1 MAKES
6 KTARPARLSARFID
20 TVKTPGVYGDGRGGH
35 GLQLL
40 VEEAV
45 AGGFNKRFVQRL
57 TLHSKR
63 IQMGLGSYPVV
74 TLAEARDAA
83 LDNAKLVH
91 AGLDPRAV
99 KKLKNK
105 KVPLF
110 AEAAEI
116 VITERARGWMDGSS
130 TEKTWRSTLRR
141 HALPKI
147 GHMPV
152 DEITHNDIVE
162 MLDPLWYTMRP
173 TANSLFRYTKDIMA
187 WCRRKGYRD
196 DNPVNETVRESAPKN
211 KHRTEHFAFVPY
223 DEVGAALQSIRES
236 RSALATRLAMEF
248 AIFTAC
254 RHGSVRKAK
263 WGEIDWDNCLW
274 TIPAEHMKMG
284 RAHRVPLS
292 SGAMA
297 VLKKA
302 CELHSGESD
311 LIFPSRN
318 GSGIISQAT
327 LSIMCKTLN
336 LPGVPHGFRGS
347 FATWCAEVSVPQ
359 ELAEATLAH
368 MPDMIL
374 QAYTHTDYLRRRVPL
389 MQLWSDYIEGKLPE
403 GWEFTQ
409 TTCAC
414 GSTTTPQQRAA

>member
-1 MAKES
+1 MEFQPK
-6 KTARPARLSARFID
+6 RLSTIFIK
-20 TVKTPGVYGDGRGGH
+20 TVKAPGVYSDGNGGR
-35 GLQLL
+35 GLQLM
-40 VEEAV
+40 VEEA
-45 AGGFNKRFVQRL
+45 ADGGITKRYVQEL

-63 IQMGLGSYPVV
+63 INIEIGKYPVV
-74 TLAEARDAA
+74 TLAEAREEA
-83 LDNAKLVH
+83 LDNVKLVH

-99 KKLKNK
+99 KSLRNKN
-105 KVPLF
+105 VPLF

-130 TEKTWRSTLRR
+130 TEKTWRSTLTR

-173 TANSLFRYTKDIMA
+173 TANNLLRYTKDIMA
-187 WCRRKGYRD
+187 WCVVQGYRD
-196 DNPVNETVRESAPKN
+196 DNPVNETVRESAPKTN
-211 KHRTEHFAFVPY
+211 HRTEHFAFVPY

-284 RAHRVPLS
+284 RTHRVPLS

-297 VLKKA
+297 VLEKA
-302 CELHSGESD
+302 RELHSGESD
-311 LIFPSRN
+311 LIFPSPQ
-318 GSGIISQAT
+318 GGGIINQAT
-327 LSIMCKTLN
+327 LSAMCRKLN
-336 LPGVPHGFRGS
+336 LPVVPHGFRGS
-347 FATWCAEVSVPQ
+347 FAIWCAEAAVPQ
-359 ELAEATLAH
+359 ELAEAALAH
-368 MPDMIL
+368 MPDTIL
-374 QAYTHTDYLRRRVPL
+374 RHILPDYLTRRVPL
-389 MQLWSDYIEGKLPE
+389 MQAWSDHIEGKLSE
-403 GWEFTQ
+403 GWMFGLPR
-409 TTCAC
+409 CGC
-414 GSTTTPQQRAA
+414 GSTTCPHQWAA